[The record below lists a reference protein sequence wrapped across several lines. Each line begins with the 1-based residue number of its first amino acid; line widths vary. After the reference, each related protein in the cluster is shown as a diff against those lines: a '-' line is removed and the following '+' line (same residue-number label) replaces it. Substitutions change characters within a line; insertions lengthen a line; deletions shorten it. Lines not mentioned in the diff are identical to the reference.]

1 MGLAIGNGM
10 SLTDVAGGRRCL
22 CRGRSVGLR
31 LELLLLLELDG
42 EDKLLRRVPR
52 LSRLRRDEVGD
63 FEYSRPFRGP
73 QPVRPLSL
81 GERLRG

>member
-1 MGLAIGNGM
+1 MSEVRGKTALEIETLI

-22 CRGRSVGLR
+22 GLGRSVGLL

-63 FEYSRPFRGP
+63 
-73 QPVRPLSL
+73 
-81 GERLRG
+81 